1 MTTRGRTALT
11 SHGTH
16 ADAFSLLDWTTL
28 GGIALI
34 WGSSFVFMAIG
45 LDAFEPGV
53 VTLVRLVLGAGA
65 LALVPAARR
74 PIDRLDR
81 ARVAA
86 LGVVWMAIPL
96 SLFPI
101 AQQWIDSS
109 VAGMINGAVPIT
121 AALWAT
127 LLMRR
132 LPPRRQL
139 IGIAIGFVGMVAI
152 FLPELSDSSATA
164 LGTGLIVVAVI
175 LYGLSSNMA
184 VPLQQRYGA
193 APVLLRAQLVAM
205 VVVAPIGLFELRDSS
220 WAWDSALAMVPL
232 GVLGTGLA
240 LVLMTNLV
248 GRVGSTRG
256 SVAIYFVPVVA
267 IILGVIVRD
276 EKIHGIALAGM
287 ALVLIGAWV
296 TSRKESRERS
306 AVGGQPETVNPL
318 APIASSQ

>member
-1 MTTRGRTALT
+1 MSATPEPAAGLVPDMTTTRNASALT
-11 SHGTH
+11 AHGTH
-16 ADAFSLLDWTTL
+16 KDAFTLADWGLL

-34 WGSSFVFMAIG
+34 WGSSFLFITIG
-45 LDAFEPGV
+45 LDAFQPGV
-53 VTLVRLVLGAGA
+53 VTLARLVLGAGA

-74 PIDRLDR
+74 PIDPVDR
-81 ARVAA
+81 TRVAA
-86 LGVVWMAIPL
+86 LGIIWMAIPL

-121 AALWAT
+121 AAVWAT
-127 LLMRR
+127 ILMRR
-132 LPPRRQL
+132 LPGRRQL
-139 IGIAIGFVGMVAI
+139 LGIAIGFTGMVLI
-152 FLPELSDSSATA
+152 FLPELGDSSATVF
-164 LGTGLIVVAVI
+164 GTGLVVLAVAM
-175 LYGLSSNMA
+175 YGLSSNMA

-205 VVVAPIGLFELRDSS
+205 AVVAPIGLFQVPGSS

-267 IILGVIVRD
+267 IILGVVVRH
-276 EKIHGIALAGM
+276 ESIHAIAGVGM
-287 ALVLIGAWV
+287 ALILIGAWV
-296 TSRKESRERS
+296 TSRREH
-306 AVGGQPETVNPL
+306 
-318 APIASSQ
+318 